1 MRNWE
6 VFNPM
11 TGTIK
16 HRVPFQWMARLLA
29 MRPLRCY
36 FPFEVYLDYARK
48 GEGYI

>member
-16 HRVPFQWMARLLA
+16 HRVPFQWIARMLA
-29 MRPLRCY
+29 NGS
-36 FPFEVYLDYARK
+36 LDYARK

>member
-29 MRPLRCY
+29 SGRFL
-36 FPFEVYLDYARK
+36 YLDYARK